1 MKQLTRR
8 QEEILRFVVSFQE
21 RMGRTPTGPEIATEF
36 RFSDHSSA
44 YQHLRQ
50 IAQKGF
56 IELTQPAV
64 RGPIC
69 IRLLDRAALLMKHSW
84 PLLGSI
90 PAGPLAET
98 GGDVRRHLNT
108 LEDLVPGLRPGD
120 FFLVVDGD
128 SMIDAGLEPG
138 QYVAVRPGVEP
149 VDGDICAVWIDG
161 EGGTLKRV
169 FDEGSHVRLVPA
181 NKRYR
186 ATRYPAEHVRIQGVL
201 VAALSVQAF
210 RR

>member
-8 QEEILRFVVSFQE
+8 QEEILRYVVSFQE
-21 RMGRTPTGPEIATEF
+21 RMGRTPTGPEIATQF

-50 IAQKGF
+50 IARKGF

-69 IRLLDRAALLMKHSW
+69 IRLLDSAAMLMAHSW

-90 PAGPLAET
+90 PAGPLSEAGE
-98 GGDVRRHLNT
+98 DVSRHLNR

-138 QYVAVRPGVEP
+138 QYVVIRPGITP
-149 VDGDICAVWIDG
+149 ADGDICAVWIDG

-169 FDEGSHVRLVPA
+169 FDEGRKVRLVPA
-181 NKRYR
+181 NAHYR
-186 ATRYPAEHVRIQGVL
+186 ALSYPAEQVRIQGVL
-201 VAALSVQAF
+201 VAALSIQAF